1 MPEVKVKGLFTVA
14 SPVSEEVIER
24 TTFVP
29 LSGCAFRTTV
39 KVSVVPDSLTLV
51 DPPDSTTVK
60 PATSLSAVV
69 TLTV

>member
-29 LSGCAFRTTV
+29 ASGCAFRTTV
-39 KVSVVPDSLTLV
+39 KVSVVGNASGRRIIYCNKIKSET
-51 DPPDSTTVK
+51 
-60 PATSLSAVV
+60 
-69 TLTV
+69 